1 MKCLLCVTEL
11 DQHTQ
16 GMTRQ
21 DRISSCSLA
30 ILRHDAISCKVLS
43 LEEEKQTMSTIFHK
57 LDKTLKRAKEIA
69 KQALTPENQIRLV
82 YIERDECDAGHQ
94 SELEAKKRQGEG

>member
-1 MKCLLCVTEL
+1 
-11 DQHTQ
+11 
-16 GMTRQ
+16 
-21 DRISSCSLA
+21 
-30 ILRHDAISCKVLS
+30 
-43 LEEEKQTMSTIFHK
+43 MSTIFHK